1 MLKIEIKLCSSMH
14 VYTHRSLQFKIEYT
28 RTYNILEIININFK
42 IYIKY
47 QIYFLKDN
55 YLWCQR

>member
-1 MLKIEIKLCSSMH
+1 MH

-42 IYIKY
+42 VYIKY

-55 YLWCQR
+55 YL